1 MISTLVFKI
10 RLMNLFI
17 LSLVVVTPTGPLY
30 IAINTSRT
38 IYCSVPERGDWV
50 NWIVEF
56 QNIKISDAYAVPGFT
71 IISTETSSSLT
82 INTMDIS
89 IIGCIVFLEIPH
101 EPLRQKHIPLTIYG
115 MLIL

>member
-17 LSLVVVTPTGPLY
+17 LSLVVVTPTGHLY

-38 IYCSVPERGDWV
+38 IYCSVPKRGYWV
-50 NWIVEF
+50 NWIVEY
-56 QNIKISDAYAVPGFT
+56 QDITISDAYDVPGFM
-71 IISTETSSSLT
+71 IRSSETSSSLT
-82 INTMDIS
+82 INTTDIS
-89 IIGCIVFLEIPH
+89 IVGCIAYLEIPH
-101 EPLRQKHIPLTIYG
+101 EPQRQQHIPLTIYG